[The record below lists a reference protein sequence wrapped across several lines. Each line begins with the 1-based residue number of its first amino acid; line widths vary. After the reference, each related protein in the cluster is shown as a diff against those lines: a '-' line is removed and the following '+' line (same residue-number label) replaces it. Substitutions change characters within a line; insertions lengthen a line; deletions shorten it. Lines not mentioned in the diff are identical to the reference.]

1 MTCQSA
7 AVPVALLV
15 LLASVPLAAAAE
27 LTSRTILA
35 YDTYLKQAQDAFL
48 ARVTKDHGAAPTGD
62 GVPHAR
68 PVQEDGIISVP
79 GGLIHHWVGAAFIP
93 RATLQRTLDV
103 SQAYGAYSTI
113 YQEVIGSKLV
123 GREDDVYRVL
133 IRIKESEAGIGA
145 VLDIHSTVRY
155 VRPTDRLAYSIS
167 TADQIRE
174 VTNAGQANERL
185 LPAGGDSGYLWRASS
200 FTIFAER
207 NSGVYVETETIGLS
221 RTFPP
226 LLGWFIEPIARRLGR
241 KSVERSLE
249 EFIAAVRK
257 QDGVLP

>member
-155 VRPTDRLAYSIS
+155 VRPTDRLVYSIS